1 MNAPINQ
8 EANQDPNQG
17 RNLYDVHAIRK
28 DFPILHQ
35 EVNGHPLVYLD
46 NGATSQKP
54 RSVIDA
60 VRHYYERD
68 NANVHRGV
76 HALSERA
83 TNDYEGARDIAQR
96 FINAPDRAETIL
108 VRSTTEGINLVAQ
121 AYGRAKLAEGDEII
135 ISTMEH
141 HSNIVPWQ
149 MVADQTGAV
158 VRVIPISDAGE
169 LDMDAYLDM
178 LGPKTRMVSVVHVSN
193 ALGTINPVKTIID
206 AAHDAGAVV
215 MVDGAQA
222 APHLAI
228 DVQALD
234 SDFYTFSGHKV
245 FGPTGIGVLHGKRA
259 LLEEMDAYQGGGDM
273 IRSVSFEGTT
283 YNDLPYKFEAGT
295 PNIAGAIGLGAALDY
310 VSNLGIDAIAA
321 HEHEV
326 LEAATSKMGEIPGVR
341 LIGTAP
347 GKSSIVSFI
356 MDGVHPHD
364 VGTVVDSEGVA
375 IRTGHHCAMPLMK
388 RYGVAATARAS
399 FALYNTV
406 EEVEALAAA
415 VWKVKQVFHR

>member
-1 MNAPINQ
+1 MNAPKNQ

-54 RSVIDA
+54 KTVIDA

-108 VRSTTEGINLVAQ
+108 VRSTTDGINLVAQ
-121 AYGRAKLAEGDEII
+121 AYGRATLNEGDEII

-149 MVADQTGAV
+149 MVAKQTGAV
-158 VRVIPISDAGE
+158 VRVIPINDAGE
-169 LDMDAYLDM
+169 LDMDAYLGM
-178 LGPKTRMVSVVHVSN
+178 LGPKTRIVSVTHVSN
-193 ALGTINPVKTIID
+193 ALGTINPVKKIID

-215 MVDGAQA
+215 MLDGAQA

-273 IRSVSFEGTT
+273 ILTVSFDGTT
-283 YNDLPYKFEAGT
+283 FNDLPYKFEAGT
-295 PNIAGAIGLGAALDY
+295 PNIAGAIGLGAALEY
-310 VSNLGIDAIAA
+310 LTKLGIDGVDA
-321 HEHEV
+321 HEHAL
-326 LEAATSKMGEIPGVR
+326 LEAAMSKVAEVPGVQI
-341 LIGTAP
+341 IGTARE
-347 GKSSIVSFI
+347 KSSIVSFV
-356 MDGVHPHD
+356 MEGVHAHD
-364 VGTVVDSEGVA
+364 LGTIVDSEGVA

-399 FALYNTV
+399 FALYNTL
-406 EEVEALAAA
+406 EEVDALVAAL
-415 VWKVKQVFHR
+415 WKAKEVFDR

>member
-1 MNAPINQ
+1 MNAVTRVTGQ
-8 EANQDPNQG
+8 AG
-17 RNLYDVHAIRK
+17 RNLYDVHEIRK

-35 EVNGHPLVYLD
+35 QVNGHPLVYLD

-76 HALSERA
+76 HTLSERA
-83 TNDYEGARDIAQR
+83 THDYEGARDTAQR
-96 FINAPDRAETIL
+96 FINAADRGEVIL
-108 VRSTTEGINLVAQ
+108 VRSSTEGINLVAQ
-121 AYGRAKLAEGDEII
+121 SYGRPRLKEGDEII

-149 MVADQTGAV
+149 MLTRQTGAELK
-158 VRVIPISDAGE
+158 VIPISDEGE
-169 LDMDAYLDM
+169 LDMDAYLQM
-178 LGPKTRMVSVVHVSN
+178 LGPKTRIVSVVHVSN
-193 ALGTINPVKTIID
+193 ALGTVNPVEAIIE

-215 MVDGAQA
+215 LLDGAQA

-234 SDFYTFSGHKV
+234 ADFYTFSGHKV

-273 IRSVSFEGTT
+273 IRSVSFEETT

-310 VSNLGIDAIAA
+310 VTNLGIDAIAA
-321 HEHEV
+321 HEQEL
-326 LEAATSKMGEIPGVR
+326 LEAAVRNMSAIPGLR
-341 LIGTAP
+341 LIGTAKHKA
-347 GKSSIVSFI
+347 GIVSFV

-364 VGTVVDSEGVA
+364 IGTVVDSEGIA
-375 IRTGHHCAMPLMK
+375 IRTGHHCTMPLMK

-399 FALYNTV
+399 FALYNTC
-406 EEVEALAAA
+406 EEAEALAAA
-415 VWKVKQVFHR
+415 IWKVKEVFHS

>member
-1 MNAPINQ
+1 MSAAKHIGDQ
-8 EANQDPNQG
+8 SG
-17 RNLYDVHAIRK
+17 RNLYDVQEVRK

-76 HALSERA
+76 HTLSERA
-83 TNDYEGARDIAQR
+83 TNDYEGARDTAQR
-96 FINAPDRAETIL
+96 FINASDRKEVIL
-108 VRSTTEGINLVAQ
+108 VRGTTDGINLVAQ
-121 AYGRAKLAEGDEII
+121 SYGRPLLKPGDEII

-149 MVADQTGAV
+149 MLAAQTGAEV
-158 VRVIPISDAGE
+158 KVIPVNEEGE
-169 LDMDAYLDM
+169 LEMDAYMQM
-178 LGPKTRMVSVVHVSN
+178 LGPKTRIVSVVHVSN
-193 ALGTINPVKTIID
+193 AMGTLNPVKTIID
-206 AAHDAGAVV
+206 TAHDVGAVV
-215 MVDGAQA
+215 MLDGAQA

-234 SDFYTFSGHKV
+234 CDFYSFSGHKV
-245 FGPTGIGVLHGKRA
+245 FGPTGIGVLYGKA
-259 LLEEMDAYQGGGDM
+259 ELLEKMDPYQGGGDM
-273 IRSVSFEGTT
+273 IRSVSFDGTT

-310 VSNLGIDAIAA
+310 VKNLGIDAIAA
-321 HEHEV
+321 HEHDV
-326 LEAATSKMGEIPGVR
+326 LETATRVMSEIPGVR
-341 LIGTAP
+341 LIGTAKE
-347 GKSSIVSFI
+347 KSSIISFV

-364 VGTVVDSEGVA
+364 IGTVVDSEGVA

-399 FALYNTV
+399 FALYNTR
-406 EEVEALAAA
+406 EEAEALAGA
-415 VWKVKQVFHR
+415 VWKVKEMFDR

>member
-1 MNAPINQ
+1 MNAVTS
-8 EANQDPNQG
+8 QDDNKG
-17 RNLYDVHAIRK
+17 SNLYDVHAIRK

-54 RSVIDA
+54 QSVIDA

-96 FINAPDRAETIL
+96 FINAGDRAETIL

-121 AYGRAKLAEGDEII
+121 AYGRKHLKEGDEII

-149 MVADQTGAV
+149 MVAGQTGAV
-158 VRVIPISDAGE
+158 VRVIPINDAGE
-169 LDMDAYLDM
+169 LDMDAYLEM
-178 LGPKTRMVSVVHVSN
+178 LGPKTRIVSVTHVSN
-193 ALGTINPVKTIID
+193 ALGTITPVKAIID

-215 MVDGAQA
+215 MLDGAQA
-222 APHLAI
+222 APHLSI

-273 IRSVSFEGTT
+273 ILTVSFDGTT
-283 YNDLPYKFEAGT
+283 FNDLPYKFEAGT
-295 PNIAGAIGLGAALDY
+295 PNIAGAIGLGAALEY
-310 VSNLGIDAIAA
+310 LTNLGIDGVDA
-321 HEHEV
+321 HEHAL
-326 LEAATSKMGEIPGVR
+326 LEAAMSKVAEVPGVQI
-341 LIGTAP
+341 IGTARE
-347 GKSSIVSFI
+347 KSSIVSFV
-356 MDGVHPHD
+356 MEGVHPHD
-364 VGTVVDSEGVA
+364 LGTIVDSEGVA

-399 FALYNTV
+399 FALYNTL
-406 EEVEALAAA
+406 EEVDALVAAL
-415 VWKVKQVFHR
+415 WKAKEVFDR

>member
-1 MNAPINQ
+1 MNAV
-8 EANQDPNQG
+8 ARTG
-17 RNLYDVHAIRK
+17 RNIYDVHEVRK

-54 RSVIDA
+54 RRVIDA

-96 FINAPDRAETIL
+96 FVNAPERAETLL

-121 AYGRAKLAEGDEII
+121 AYGRKVLREGDEII

-149 MVADQTGAV
+149 MVASQTGAI
-158 VRVIPISDAGE
+158 VRVIPINDAGE
-169 LDMDAYLDM
+169 LDMDAYHDM
-178 LGPKTRMVSVVHVSN
+178 LGPKTRIVSVVHVSN
-193 ALGTINPVKTIID
+193 ALGTVNPVKAIID
-206 AAHDAGAVV
+206 AAHDAGAVA

-273 IRSVSFEGTT
+273 IRTVSFDGTT
-283 YNDLPYKFEAGT
+283 YNELPYKFEAGT
-295 PNIAGAIGLGAALDY
+295 PNIAGAIGLGAALEY
-310 VSNLGIDAIAA
+310 VTDLGLDAVAA
-321 HEHEV
+321 HEHEL
-326 LEAATSKMGEIPGVR
+326 LEAAMTKVAGVPGVQI
-341 LIGTAP
+341 IGTAKE
-347 GKSSIVSFI
+347 KSGIVSFV
-356 MDGVHPHD
+356 MEGVHAHD
-364 VGTVVDSEGVA
+364 LGTIVDSEGVA

-388 RYGVAATARAS
+388 RFGVAATARAS
-399 FALYNTV
+399 FALYNTL
-406 EEVEALAAA
+406 EEVDTLVAAL
-415 VWKVKQVFHR
+415 WKAKEVFDR